1 MSLERLNGIDYS
13 LYSRDNFDN
22 TVKRQKRQNNFDN
35 LVFIKRPDGK
45 YTVMTRE
52 QYIRLISELE
62 RRKRNN
68 PVPEQK
74 QGPYELGPTDGRSRV
89 IDVDNVSDPI
99 HPGSSAPKENACSPD
114 KIQEYKENIEY
125 NNGQVDDFKQG
136 KRGDCY
142 LLAAI
147 DSIRRTENGQEILNK
162 NVQKNSDGSYTVTLP
177 GAVNVRNHYIQEGDG
192 DKCAIT
198 GTYTITPEAIEK
210 AKSMSGKSYAYG
222 DIEVIALEL
231 AMEAFRA
238 EVIQTNKA
246 LGIKSEKFIAG
257 QIAPRSE
264 SDPLSG
270 GQMYDAVYMLT
281 GRKSDVY
288 IAPKEKRKNIKLYR
302 PGEYGYVGEEMEM
315 KRLGTLKAAQKGI
328 IEVEHVYNKD
338 SELQKM
344 LDKYKGHEDEYSITV
359 GVIVAKNGPDGSTKA
374 GGGHALTVKKIT
386 DEYVEV
392 VNPWDTTKV
401 ERIPRG
407 DFEAMTN
414 QLHVAPV
421 ADNTELKDIN
431 QTREN
436 NNKKGFFEKIRE
448 WLGKLNPFSRP
459 QEPPYVPPNPFT
471 PPNPFRPK
479 FNPFMPGHHPIIL
492 YSD

>member
-1 MSLERLNGIDYS
+1 MNLESLNGVDYS
-13 LYSRDNFDN
+13 LYSKN
-22 TVKRQKRQNNFDN
+22 TIENNSKSAKKRNNFDN
-35 LVFIKRPDGK
+35 LIFIKRPDGR
-45 YTVMTRE
+45 YTVMTKE
-52 QYIRLISELE
+52 QYIRLIAELE
-62 RRKRNN
+62 RRRNN
-68 PVPEQK
+68 PTPQSK
-74 QGPYELGPTDGRSRV
+74 QEPYELGPKDGESRI
-89 IDVDNVSDPI
+89 IDTDNVSDSI
-99 HPGSSAPKENACSPD
+99 HRGSTAPKENSCSPE

-125 NNGQVDDFKQG
+125 NNGKIDDFKQG

-177 GAVNVRNHYIQEGDG
+177 GALNVREHYIQEGNG

-198 GTYTITPEAIEK
+198 GTYTITPQAIEK
-210 AKSMSGKSYAYG
+210 AKAMSGKSYAYG
-222 DIEVIALEL
+222 DIEVLALEL

-257 QIAPRSE
+257 QIAPRSD

-302 PGEYGYVGEEMEM
+302 QGEYGYVGEEQ
-315 KRLGTLKAAQKGI
+315 KLKGLCAKKASKGI
-328 IEVEHVYNKD
+328 VEVEHVYNKD
-338 SELQKM
+338 SELQKI

-386 DEYVEV
+386 DNYVEV
-392 VNPWDTTKV
+392 VNPWDTSKV

-448 WLGKLNPFSRP
+448 WFRKLNPFNRP

-479 FNPFMPGHHPIIL
+479 FNPLMPGHHPIIL